1 MLSRV
6 ADSLYWIGRYS
17 ERTETNAHI
26 LSTQL
31 VHMIELSNEDKSYE
45 IEWETIIKICGYH
58 DEYSGRYNGYYLQ
71 KMIQYLLCDVKNY
84 NSITSLIKSIRM
96 NARNTRDILPNE
108 LWEEW
113 NDQYLSIKSKEHRD
127 YSIIATQEFL
137 NTIRKAS
144 LTSSGIIDTLMTRDE
159 CYLFLKIGKWLER
172 AEKTAIILNE
182 LLDKE
187 EQLTGD
193 FTSTFALQLTHALEE
208 YTRRSRDRSNRKV
221 LNFLIGDLKSSRSIA
236 FSIQKIKE
244 AVLEFENGKIEDYAI
259 EMFEALA
266 KLENCLKRDTTL
278 LTIDQ
283 CKAWVKDIREQCTHF
298 GPIFSKTYYL
308 TPPILVS

>member
-31 VHMIELSNEDKSYE
+31 DHMIEISNEDKNYE
-45 IEWETIIKICGYH
+45 TDWATIIKICGYF
-58 DEYSGRYNGYYLQ
+58 DEYSNRYEGYNLQ
-71 KMIQYLLCDVKNY
+71 KMIQYLLCDTGNY
-84 NSITSLIKSIRM
+84 NSSHSMIESIRM

-108 LWEEW
+108 LWVEW
-113 NDQYLSIKSKEHRD
+113 NDLYLSIKSKTQKD
-127 YSIIATQEFL
+127 YSIIEAQEYL
-137 NTIRKAS
+137 SDIRKSS
-144 LTSSGIIDTLMTRDE
+144 LTASGIIDTLMTRDE
-159 CYLFLKIGKWLER
+159 CYLFLKIGKWIER

-182 LLDKE
+182 LLEKE
-187 EQLTGD
+187 TKLTSE
-193 FTSTFALQLTHALEE
+193 STATFSLQLTHAFQE
-208 YTRRSRDRSNRKV
+208 YTRRSRDRSIRKV
-221 LNFLIGDLKSSRSIA
+221 LNFLIGDLKCSRSIA
-236 FSIQKIKE
+236 YSIQKIKE
-244 AVLEFENGKIEDYAI
+244 AILEVENGKIEVYAV
-259 EMFEALA
+259 EMFNALV
-266 KLENCLKRDTTL
+266 KLEDSLQIDTTE

-283 CKAWVKDIREQCTHF
+283 YKKWVKDIRQQCTYF

>member
-17 ERTETNAHI
+17 ERTESNAHI

-31 VHMIELSNEDKSYE
+31 EHMIELSTEDKNYE

-58 DEYSGRYNGYYLQ
+58 NEYSSRYNGYDLQ
-71 KMIQYLLCDVKNY
+71 KMIQYLLCDVENY
-84 NSITSLIKSIRM
+84 NSMTSMVESIRM

-113 NDQYLSIKSKEHRD
+113 NDLYLSIKSKERKD

-137 NTIRKAS
+137 YSIRKAS
-144 LTSSGIIDTLMTRDE
+144 LTASGIIDSLMTRDE

-182 LLDKE
+182 LL
-187 EQLTGD
+187 EQEGQLKGD
-193 FTSTFALQLTHALEE
+193 FTATFSLQLTHALEE

-221 LNFLIGDLKSSRSIA
+221 LNFLIGDLKTSRSIA
-236 FSIQKIKE
+236 FSAQKIKE
-244 AVLEFENGKIEDYAI
+244 AIIEVENGKTEVYTAD
-259 EMFEALA
+259 MFEALTE
-266 KLENCLKRDTTL
+266 LENSLQIDTTL
-278 LTIDQ
+278 LSTEQ
-283 CKAWVKDIREQCTHF
+283 CRKWVKDIREQCTSF

-308 TPPILVS
+308 TPPILVP

>member
-6 ADSLYWIGRYS
+6 ADSLYWIGRYG

-31 VHMIELSNEDKSYE
+31 DHMIELSAEDKNYE
-45 IEWETIIKICGYH
+45 IQWETIITICGYY
-58 DEYSGRYNGYYLQ
+58 DEYSNRYDGYDLQ
-71 KMIQYLLCDVKNY
+71 KMIQYLLCDFKNY
-84 NSITSLIKSIRM
+84 NSITSMVESIRM

-113 NDQYLSIKSKEHRD
+113 NDQYLSIRSKKHID
-127 YSIIATQEFL
+127 YSIITTQDFL

-144 LTSSGIIDTLMTRDE
+144 LTASGIINTLMTRDE

-187 EQLTGD
+187 KQLTSD
-193 FTSTFALQLTHALEE
+193 FTATLSLQLTHALEE
-208 YTRRSRDRSNRKV
+208 YTRRSRDRSKRKV

-236 FSIQKIKE
+236 FSIQKIKK
-244 AVLEFENGKIEDYAI
+244 AVLEVENEKSEEYAFEMLD
-259 EMFEALA
+259 ALE
-266 KLENCLKRDTTL
+266 KLENTLQIDTTFF
-278 LTIDQ
+278 TMDQYKEWVKGIRDQ
-283 CKAWVKDIREQCTHF
+283 CTYF
-298 GPIFSKTYYL
+298 GPIFSRTYYL

>member
-31 VHMIELSNEDKSYE
+31 DHMIELSTEDANYE
-45 IEWETIIKICGYH
+45 IEWATIIKICGYF
-58 DEYSGRYNGYYLQ
+58 DEYCSRYDGYNLQ
-71 KMIQYLLCDVKNY
+71 KMIQYLLCDPENL
-84 NSITSLIKSIRM
+84 NSITAMIESIRM

-113 NDQYLSIKSKEHRD
+113 NDLYLSIKSKKHKEH
-127 YSIIATQEFL
+127 SIISTQDFL
-137 NTIRKAS
+137 GNIRKSS
-144 LTSSGIIDTLMTRDE
+144 LTASGIIDTLMTRDE
-159 CYLFLKIGKWLER
+159 CYLFLKIGKWIER

-182 LLDKE
+182 LLEKRDHFKS
-187 EQLTGD
+187 D
-193 FTSTFALQLTHALEE
+193 FTATFSLQLTHAFEE

-221 LNFLIGDLKSSRSIA
+221 LNFLISDLKCSHSIA
-236 FSIQKIKE
+236 YSIQKIKE
-244 AVLEFENGKIEDYAI
+244 AVLEVEHGKIEAYAV
-259 EMFEALA
+259 EMFHALA
-266 KLENCLKRDTTL
+266 KLEESLQMDTTS
-278 LTIDQ
+278 LTIEQYKD
-283 CKAWVKDIREQCTHF
+283 WVKDIRELCTYF

-308 TPPILVS
+308 TPPILVT